1 MEAFLVARA
10 ESLSRPGLAP
20 EGSGVVREIVDRLL
34 LFALGK
40 SPVDRERG
48 DESKAAVEDTTPRGT
63 VPPDDVV
70 ADLTARFWERLR
82 LFAARRLRDAALA
95 EDVAQETLRRA
106 LEALRQGRVENP
118 EALPAFLF
126 QTARHVC
133 MQRARSM
140 GREARA
146 MQRMGAEDETSGD
159 PDPLVALIS
168 RERGEAVR
176 AALSRLDDE
185 DRDLL
190 TMSYGLALDSDEIAR
205 RLGITAGAV
214 RVRKHRALARLTAI
228 LGVTK
233 RRKRELS
240 I

>member
-1 MEAFLVARA
+1 MEAFLVDRA

-20 EGSGVVREIVDRLL
+20 EGSGVVREIVVRLL

-48 DESKAAVEDTTPRGT
+48 DESTARGGASPQT
-63 VPPDDVV
+63 DVPPDDVV

-159 PDPLVALIS
+159 PDPLIALIS

-214 RVRKHRALARLTAI
+214 RVRKHRALARLTAM